1 MRGAPVCV
9 EFCDDLG
16 PVHAGSDMRQRRML
30 LDTEL
35 LRHPGEL
42 RRIFV
47 HEAYHFIWVRLGNTR
62 RWEYERLIARE
73 FEAHAQGELGW
84 SAEGLKMRLTAA
96 DRLQRS
102 RKWRE
107 YVCESF
113 CDTAAWK
120 YAGLRE
126 HEEWTLAA
134 AFREKR
140 ACYFAELLEQ
150 RILAA

>member
-1 MRGAPVCV
+1 LSGDPIRV
-9 EFCDDLG
+9 ELRADLG
-16 PVHAGSDMRQRRML
+16 RVHAGSDMRRRRML
-30 LDTEL
+30 LATEL

-47 HEAYHFIWVRLGNTR
+47 HEAYHFVWVRLGNAR
-62 RWEYERLIARE
+62 RWEYERLISGE
-73 FEAHAQGELGW
+73 FEAHARGELGW
-84 SAEGLKMRLTAA
+84 SAESLKIQLTAT
-96 DRLQRS
+96 DRRRRS

-120 YAGLRE
+120 YAGLRN
-126 HEEWTLAA
+126 HEEWTLAL

-140 ACYFAELLEQ
+140 ARFFAELLEQ
-150 RILAA
+150 RILPA